1 MKLHLPLSLRA
12 ALLAAMLCLPF
23 AQAENVVKQDG
34 NVIQMGD
41 LKDSEDGSVDI
52 TWDSTRTFLDEK
64 LDGEVTITVS
74 GTGIVSLSRG
84 QLGNKDGN
92 ITINVHDGGRF
103 TLALGEIAK
112 DGGNATINV
121 GSGGVLE
128 YVFGTVA
135 YNNMQ
140 GEGMKPVQIILDGGR
155 FECGSGS
162 LARGANGITGAADVT
177 VKNHGEFNL
186 GSSLQVGYGFSG
198 GSAVAKFFVEQDGK
212 VTQRGYLGKSDC
224 VGKMIKEADGSYKKD
239 ESGNYVYEYGDPGS
253 YDVTIEVKGTNAVY
267 ELAGGFI
274 GGKENTEKTG
284 TELENKIHITVGQ
297 GGLFKQT
304 GGSLAVGDE
313 LEKLITVL
321 EDGVFEQAGGINNAD
336 ITVTGEYKMT
346 EGTVNGRVSI
356 EEGGKWLLNGGA
368 VNGEITIE
376 VGGNG
381 EQTNGSFSEGSSLFV
396 RGNYTMSGGTN
407 GADITVEGGGVFE
420 QTGGVS
426 NANIAVAGEYKM
438 TEGTVNGRVSIE
450 EGGKW
455 LLNGGA
461 VNGEITIEVGGNG
474 EQTNGS
480 FSEGSSLFV
489 RGNYTMSGG
498 TNGADITVEGG
509 GVFEQTG
516 GVSNANIAVA
526 GEYKMTEGTVNGRV
540 SIEEGGKWLL
550 NGGAVNGEITIEVG
564 GNGEQTNGS
573 FSEGSSLFVRGNY
586 TMSGGTN
593 GADITVE
600 GGKFIH
606 ESGQVSGEV
615 TITSGEYA
623 LSEHGEFAKGAHVS
637 INGGSFS
644 AEQGSVLGGMTLD
657 VNGGALTMHNATLN
671 SSAVNVS
678 AGGVF
683 TISGA
688 TTRVENSAIN
698 LKEDATLELKDD
710 VKLSMEQLH
719 LTAKNSRVKQVGGD
733 FIGDVTLDADTTY
746 TQTGGAVKASRVTVR
761 GTYILGE
768 EGSLTNAEG
777 NATQVDVQAGGSFA
791 QHAALSASVSVNGKG
806 ASYDQRANLT
816 GDVHVTEGASF
827 SQHHDVLGSVDVQDS
842 LYTQAGGQISG
853 GVSVGGENAV
863 FVQKG
868 TISAATP
875 QETAVVVSQGASFTH
890 EASGTTTGDVELNG
904 SHSRYNLAG
913 TITGDVVVKEGTF
926 MQSGGTVSGG
936 VSVTG
941 GRYEQ
946 NVGKVVGALVVN
958 GGTFAQM
965 QAEGTVGSIDL
976 QGGTVAQNGVVS
988 GDVIVAKGT
997 YTQKGMVNGSVGV
1010 SGGNYT
1016 LQSGG
1021 QVHGSLKVSDGMA
1034 IQQGATTGQV
1044 LVEGGTYT
1052 ASAGADLAGGLRV
1065 TAGSVNLDGEMT
1077 LSADVGVSGGTVSQQ
1092 QAAVS
1097 GELKVTGGVW
1107 KQSGGTNSGSIT
1119 VSGSETEYNFMGGK
1133 VVGVV
1138 LVDEGASFMLGGG
1151 ADMSGAAG
1159 VTVRGG
1165 STLTVEG
1172 TPRGKI
1178 TLALDSAHLVARGMA
1193 QMDVTMSGTASYDM
1207 GNQEMT
1213 GSIVLNGGSLQ
1224 NAANFAGSV
1233 RVETN
1238 QGRTELGG
1246 MDARNL
1252 THIMLGGTGSQ
1263 VTGLKQ
1269 GSTLTLNDAESTVL
1283 VSSANVGDKAQAMVV
1298 FEGEQGTVAFGNSG
1312 KLVVNFETSLLK
1324 DILDEEGNIDI
1335 SFLFTNGSFSD
1346 TDLRDKVV
1354 LGSGLEG
1361 EKNTG
1366 SKTAEGGR
1374 VTIKVNA
1381 QGIWFASKHHGT
1393 TDLEDFRNHHKVVL
1407 DADMNIVMGNEDVT
1421 VRQLSATGSEPS
1433 TLTVTGDGNHALILE
1448 NKSTD
1453 EQVDNGATL
1462 VNGDIVVKEADVR
1475 KAGGSKM
1482 TISGR
1487 ISGDK
1492 GLTIEEGVLELSGTG
1507 NSFASLT
1514 FGDSSSLILSGDL
1527 TLDGGDSNWSNA
1539 SVAITGGGTLTQR
1552 GGSLTM
1558 AGLDVA
1564 VNLVA
1569 TEGAVITHDA
1579 GTITGNIMVNGG
1591 RFIHESG
1598 QVSGGVTISAGEYT
1612 LSGHGKLVEGAH
1624 VVLSGGSF
1632 SAEQGSVLSGVTLD
1646 VNSGRASMHNAILDG
1661 SAVNVSAGGVFTVSG
1676 ETAHVRNTAV
1686 NLKQDAT
1693 LELNDGAELILEKL
1707 HLTAEGS
1714 QVKQADGCFTGDITL
1729 DAGTAYTQT
1738 GGTVKANQVTVGGS
1752 YTLGATSIL
1761 TNTGSEATQVNVQT
1775 GGSFVQQAVLS
1786 ADVSVNG
1793 EGASYDQG
1801 ADLTGDVLVGNG
1813 ALFSQGGVITGDV
1826 HVKNGGRVEKKQ
1838 DAESLLSV
1846 SGSVFVTGANSG
1858 FVQGGI
1864 INGGVHV
1871 TEDASFSQHHDVLG
1885 SVDVQDSL
1893 YTQAGGQISGGVSV
1907 GGENAVFVQKGTISA
1922 ATPQETAVVV
1932 SQGASF
1938 THEASGTT
1946 TGDVE
1951 LNGSHSRYNLAGTI
1965 TGDVVVK
1972 EGTFMQSGGT
1982 VSGGVSVT
1990 GGRYEQNVGKVVG
2003 ALVVNGG
2010 TFAQMQAE
2018 GTVGSID
2025 LQGGTV
2031 AQNGVV
2037 SGDVIVAKGTY
2048 TQKGMVNGSVGVSG
2062 GNYTLQSG
2070 GQVHGS
2076 LKVSDGMA
2084 IQQGATTGQ
2093 VLVEGGTYT
2102 ASAGADLA
2110 GGLRVTAGSVNLDGE
2125 MTLSADVGVSG
2136 GTVSQQQAAVSG
2148 ELKVTGGVWKQSGG
2162 TNSGSITVSGSETEY
2177 NFMGGKVVG
2186 VVLVDEGA
2194 SFMLGGGADM
2204 SGAAGVTVRGGSTLT
2219 VEGTPRGKITLALDS
2234 AHLVARG
2241 MAQMDV
2247 TMSGTASYDMGNQ
2260 EMTGSIVLN
2269 GGSLQNAANFAGS
2282 VRVETNQGRTEL
2294 GGMDARNLT
2303 HIMLGGTGSQVTGLK
2318 QGSTLTLND
2327 AESTVLV
2334 SSANVGD
2341 KAQAMVVFEG
2351 EQGTVAFGNSGKLV
2365 VNFETS
2371 LLKDILDEEG
2381 NIDISFLFTNGS
2393 FSDTDLRD
2401 KVVLGSGLEGEKNTG
2416 SKTAEGGRV
2425 TIKVNAQGIWFAS
2438 KHHGT
2443 TDLEDFRNHHKVVL
2457 DADMN
2462 IVMGN
2467 EDVTV
2472 RQLSATGSEPSTL
2485 TVTGDGNHALIL
2497 ENKSTD
2503 EQVDNGATLVNG
2515 DIVVKEADVRKAGG
2529 SKMTISGRISG
2540 DKGLTIEEGVL
2551 ELSGTGNS
2559 FASLTFGDSSSL
2571 ILSGDLTLDGG
2582 DSNWSNASVA
2592 ITGGGTLTQRGGSLT
2607 MAGLDVAVNL
2617 VATEGAVISHGTGT
2631 ITGNVVV
2638 SGSSSSFTQGKGKVT
2653 GNVELADG
2661 GAYTAENSGGI
2672 EGSVIASGAG
2682 TTLTLGSTVTGSVE
2696 LFDYAE
2702 MKGCAS
2708 PTEIIGHVILGDG
2721 AELNGGESSIA
2732 VDGAFTLSGSGAIAK
2747 GILEVAGDVTLS
2759 GSNASLTAEQGS
2771 RVNGYLILD
2780 APAKATFS
2788 GELLGVAQVSGA
2800 AAHLT
2805 LSSGANVGEV
2815 HLSGAEATLEFS
2827 GEATVG
2833 KVLVTGSGAKVDMKG
2848 FEGGNTLV
2856 ELEAGSLANAER
2868 FTGDLKIDTHEGG
2881 KVELGNL
2888 RADNITQVHV
2898 HSADGVYYTGLAKG
2912 SVLTFTGT
2920 DNMITVGRK
2929 SVGIGGEAEDAVL
2942 SFNGSGTVKFEE
2954 GSQVTLQFESAVYQ
2968 DFDSGDLQLWFSN
2981 GNFDLSDMSESRILE
2996 WAKQHFLLPTGSG
3009 FEFSYFSGVQG
3020 SDARLTITARSDDS
3034 AKVLTSTGTLSAEE
3048 LEGASKV
3055 IVGVGT
3061 TLSSD
3066 GKDAT
3071 MRQLE
3076 GEGNLIVQNNAS
3088 GVMNLKL
3095 RNENFAD
3102 DGVQHYKGDTIFSGD
3117 VDTTQGSGIVNIVKE
3132 GDASLELRGDVKTN
3146 GDIVVKQGT
3155 LTLAGKTS
3163 ANSVQTEDQGE
3174 LDVADELTLNGETT
3188 LDHGTLRSSSHKGE
3202 MVINSALELG
3212 RGLKLER
3219 GGPAMTVGEKGALTV
3234 DDRDLHISAL
3244 SGGGILKA
3252 GENNAGHSVTISGG
3266 NENRG
3271 DFRGTIDD
3279 SVEEIIISGIDTEQT
3294 FTGVKAAG
3302 TRLNVSSDEARV
3314 TLVGGS
3320 FRELDS
3326 QGAVVVEQDA
3336 VVNVGNVHLWDSS
3349 LTEFNV
3355 QTSQLPATAMLV
3367 SSGTVSLDNGA
3378 GISVHLTG
3386 EAPAPTEGLSVVLMR
3401 GEQGVAVNGDIVA
3414 ASGELRSL
3422 EVKLD
3427 GLMALYY
3434 QDARVEVVVEEDSQG
3449 SKSTGESGMT
3459 PYAAPKSRAE
3469 VAEPAQI
3476 LLKADL
3482 AENNPSANLF
3492 VKVAGTRNARTG
3504 ADMLYHAAYSTATT
3518 PELLELVNHVAMLI
3532 TSGRASA
3539 AQSAMAAAAGSV
3551 IPSLG
3556 AAHRD
3561 AAKRQIAAT
3570 AAHAFA
3576 LSYDMPSEKKHAA
3589 HVWVEGNGGVAS
3601 IDRNGDEGGYEHRTW
3616 GASCGVDMALSKKI
3630 VTGVALTASY
3640 GDLEAHAADRADGD
3654 LDNVFLSLYMH
3665 AAGKR
3670 LHHSFGV
3677 MVGFADASFDRT
3689 VSMDDLA
3696 YRTLGSTNGISFG
3709 ASYELAYDLPL
3720 NERKDAVLQP
3730 LVGLSV
3736 VTSSMDAYNESGAD
3750 GIGLHVD
3757 DQSSTVTTLTAGAR
3771 FIKNLARAV
3780 GFNSMLELR
3789 ANIAVDMGDD
3799 RGEADVSFLGNRGYT
3814 AQVRSA
3820 ELGSVGAQFGAG
3832 LRIPASEKS
3841 TFFFNGGADLRN
3853 GSTSWG
3859 ANVGV
3864 QFGF

>member
-135 YNNMQ
+135 YNNMR

-224 VGKMIKEADGSYKKD
+224 IGEMIKEADGSYKKD

-346 EGTVNGRVSI
+346 EGTVNGRVGI
-356 EEGGKWLLNGGA
+356 EGGGKWLLNGGV
-368 VNGEITIE
+368 VNGGVTIE
-376 VGGNG
+376 AGGNG
-381 EQTNGSFSEGSSLFV
+381 EQTNGSFSQGSSLLV

-420 QTGGVS
+420 QMGGVS
-426 NANIAVAGEYKM
+426 NADITVTGEYKM
-438 TEGTVNGRVSIE
+438 TEGTVNGRVGIE
-450 EGGKW
+450 GGGKW

-461 VNGEITIEVGGNG
+461 VNG
-474 EQTNGS
+474 
-480 FSEGSSLFV
+480 
-489 RGNYTMSGG
+489 
-498 TNGADITVEGG
+498 
-509 GVFEQTG
+509 GV
-516 GVSNANIAVA
+516 
-526 GEYKMTEGTVNGRV
+526 
-540 SIEEGGKWLL
+540 
-550 NGGAVNGEITIEVG
+550 TIEVG

-913 TITGDVVVKEGTF
+913 TITGDVVVKEGPF

-946 NVGKVVGALVVN
+946 NAGKVVGAMVVN
-958 GGTFAQM
+958 GGTFTQM
-965 QAEGTVGSIDL
+965 QAEGMVGSIDL

-1133 VVGVV
+1133 IVGVV
-1138 LVDEGASFMLGGG
+1138 LVDEGASFMLGRS

-1172 TPRGKI
+1172 TPKGKI

-1238 QGRTELGG
+1238 QGCTELGG

-1269 GSTLTLNDAESTVL
+1269 GSTLTLNDAASTVL
-1283 VSSANVGDKAQAMVV
+1283 VSSANIGDKAQAMVV

-1324 DILDEEGNIDI
+1324 DILDEEDNINV

-1346 TDLRDKVV
+1346 TDLLDKVV
-1354 LGSGLEG
+1354 LGSGLEE

-1462 VNGDIVVKEADVR
+1462 VNGDIVVK
-1475 KAGGSKM
+1475 G
-1482 TISGR
+1482 
-1487 ISGDK
+1487 
-1492 GLTIEEGVLELSGTG
+1492 
-1507 NSFASLT
+1507 
-1514 FGDSSSLILSGDL
+1514 
-1527 TLDGGDSNWSNA
+1527 
-1539 SVAITGGGTLTQR
+1539 
-1552 GGSLTM
+1552 
-1558 AGLDVA
+1558 
-1564 VNLVA
+1564 
-1569 TEGAVITHDA
+1569 
-1579 GTITGNIMVNGG
+1579 
-1591 RFIHESG
+1591 
-1598 QVSGGVTISAGEYT
+1598 
-1612 LSGHGKLVEGAH
+1612 
-1624 VVLSGGSF
+1624 
-1632 SAEQGSVLSGVTLD
+1632 
-1646 VNSGRASMHNAILDG
+1646 
-1661 SAVNVSAGGVFTVSG
+1661 
-1676 ETAHVRNTAV
+1676 
-1686 NLKQDAT
+1686 
-1693 LELNDGAELILEKL
+1693 
-1707 HLTAEGS
+1707 
-1714 QVKQADGCFTGDITL
+1714 
-1729 DAGTAYTQT
+1729 
-1738 GGTVKANQVTVGGS
+1738 
-1752 YTLGATSIL
+1752 
-1761 TNTGSEATQVNVQT
+1761 
-1775 GGSFVQQAVLS
+1775 
-1786 ADVSVNG
+1786 
-1793 EGASYDQG
+1793 
-1801 ADLTGDVLVGNG
+1801 
-1813 ALFSQGGVITGDV
+1813 
-1826 HVKNGGRVEKKQ
+1826 
-1838 DAESLLSV
+1838 
-1846 SGSVFVTGANSG
+1846 
-1858 FVQGGI
+1858 
-1864 INGGVHV
+1864 
-1871 TEDASFSQHHDVLG
+1871 
-1885 SVDVQDSL
+1885 
-1893 YTQAGGQISGGVSV
+1893 
-1907 GGENAVFVQKGTISA
+1907 
-1922 ATPQETAVVV
+1922 
-1932 SQGASF
+1932 
-1938 THEASGTT
+1938 
-1946 TGDVE
+1946 
-1951 LNGSHSRYNLAGTI
+1951 
-1965 TGDVVVK
+1965 
-1972 EGTFMQSGGT
+1972 
-1982 VSGGVSVT
+1982 
-1990 GGRYEQNVGKVVG
+1990 
-2003 ALVVNGG
+2003 
-2010 TFAQMQAE
+2010 
-2018 GTVGSID
+2018 
-2025 LQGGTV
+2025 
-2031 AQNGVV
+2031 
-2037 SGDVIVAKGTY
+2037 
-2048 TQKGMVNGSVGVSG
+2048 
-2062 GNYTLQSG
+2062 
-2070 GQVHGS
+2070 
-2076 LKVSDGMA
+2076 
-2084 IQQGATTGQ
+2084 
-2093 VLVEGGTYT
+2093 
-2102 ASAGADLA
+2102 
-2110 GGLRVTAGSVNLDGE
+2110 
-2125 MTLSADVGVSG
+2125 
-2136 GTVSQQQAAVSG
+2136 
-2148 ELKVTGGVWKQSGG
+2148 
-2162 TNSGSITVSGSETEY
+2162 
-2177 NFMGGKVVG
+2177 
-2186 VVLVDEGA
+2186 
-2194 SFMLGGGADM
+2194 
-2204 SGAAGVTVRGGSTLT
+2204 
-2219 VEGTPRGKITLALDS
+2219 
-2234 AHLVARG
+2234 
-2241 MAQMDV
+2241 
-2247 TMSGTASYDMGNQ
+2247 
-2260 EMTGSIVLN
+2260 
-2269 GGSLQNAANFAGS
+2269 
-2282 VRVETNQGRTEL
+2282 
-2294 GGMDARNLT
+2294 
-2303 HIMLGGTGSQVTGLK
+2303 
-2318 QGSTLTLND
+2318 
-2327 AESTVLV
+2327 
-2334 SSANVGD
+2334 
-2341 KAQAMVVFEG
+2341 
-2351 EQGTVAFGNSGKLV
+2351 
-2365 VNFETS
+2365 
-2371 LLKDILDEEG
+2371 
-2381 NIDISFLFTNGS
+2381 
-2393 FSDTDLRD
+2393 
-2401 KVVLGSGLEGEKNTG
+2401 
-2416 SKTAEGGRV
+2416 
-2425 TIKVNAQGIWFAS
+2425 
-2438 KHHGT
+2438 
-2443 TDLEDFRNHHKVVL
+2443 
-2457 DADMN
+2457 
-2462 IVMGN
+2462 
-2467 EDVTV
+2467 
-2472 RQLSATGSEPSTL
+2472 
-2485 TVTGDGNHALIL
+2485 
-2497 ENKSTD
+2497 
-2503 EQVDNGATLVNG
+2503 
-2515 DIVVKEADVRKAGG
+2515 ADVRKAGG

-2732 VDGAFTLSGSGAIAK
+2732 VDGAFILSGSGAIAK

-2848 FEGGNTLV
+2848 FEGRNTLV

-2898 HSADGVYYTGLAKG
+2898 HSADGVYYTGLAKD

-3055 IVGVGT
+3055 IVGVDT

-3076 GEGNLIVQNNAS
+3076 GEGNFIVQNNAS

-3163 ANSVQTEDQGE
+3163 ANSVQTEAQGE

-3219 GGPAMTVGEKGALTV
+3219 GGPAMNVGEKGALTV

-3279 SVEEIIISGIDTEQT
+3279 SVEELIISGIDTEQT

-3386 EAPAPTEGLSVVLMR
+3386 ETPAPTEGLSVVLMR

-3504 ADMLYHAAYSTATT
+3504 ADLLYHAAYSTATT
-3518 PELLELVNHVAMLI
+3518 PELLELANHVAMLI